1 MNMVIR
7 RLRGQRRGATAVET
21 AMVIMPVIMV
31 IFGVFEYGFLLMNW
45 NLVNNA
51 AREGCR
57 YAVVNN
63 TSTTIGTDVQTVVNG
78 FMAGESTNFNAFT
91 VTVSGTH
98 QGVSTPVNNLVAGDM
113 LTVTVSGQ
121 YRFLNIIP
129 LASLPTTMP
138 ITSSVVMVC
147 EGAT

>member
-1 MNMVIR
+1 MVIR
-7 RLRGQRRGATAVET
+7 RLRGQRKGATAVET
-21 AMVIMPVIMV
+21 ALVIMPVIML

-45 NLVNNA
+45 NLLNNA

-63 TSTTIGTDVQTVVNG
+63 TSTTIGTDVQTIASG
-78 FMAGESTNFNAFT
+78 FMAGESKNFNAFT

-129 LASLPTTMP
+129 LGGLPATMP